1 MIRTRL
7 ARGIPTLLVILLAP
21 LGGCMRHV
29 YFPEGVRPIAFA
41 ADSAPVRLLYD
52 RFGNLYPDGSV
63 TVGGEETIQPV
74 RVPIIRAGNWS
85 LQNHYRRRPD
95 AWKQLAARYL
105 RDTLPYHDDRWTP
118 VQDSI
123 RAEGLRAITA
133 RSRPGAPIVILVHGF
148 NVSAPKADST
158 DAMDATRDSLKS
170 WYGDRFPGM
179 TFVEVRWDGLVAQGP
194 GLVKKVGG
202 LQIWPRAQANGYYV
216 GMELRRIL
224 SALPHDRPVR
234 ILTHSLGAH
243 VATAALWNVSSK
255 LSGNVLD
262 RNAGGSP
269 RAVAEWVQYFDGFS
283 HPAYR
288 TPTHP
293 DLRLAMIVPAMPG
306 LTFGRGSNLDYY
318 DRNYEG
324 RPPVTPGYQVPRG
337 GPPSTYDRIVI
348 GQNQVDEVI
357 QKYINKPPVY
367 GSTTLGS
374 QYSEFRDS
382 VAPIVNGRPEMNGGR
397 SVIAYRVDIREAPAG
412 VDEKKHAWDL
422 YLLRNNIRQL
432 TDCLFTEC
440 DGPAVTTR

>member
-29 YFPEGVRPIAFA
+29 YFPEGVRPA
-41 ADSAPVRLLYD
+41 ALAAGSAPVRLLYD

-63 TVGGEETIQPV
+63 TVGGENTIRPV
-74 RVPIIRAGNWS
+74 PSQNSGRGNWS
-85 LQNHYRRRPD
+85 LQYHYRQTPQ
-95 AWKQLAARYL
+95 AWNQLAARYL
-105 RDTLPYHDDRWTP
+105 RDTLPYHDDRWTAA
-118 VQDSI
+118 QDSI

-148 NVSAPKADST
+148 NVSEPSPDGR
-158 DAMDATRDSLKS
+158 DAMDATRDSLTS
-170 WYGDRFPGM
+170 WYGARFPGM
-179 TFVEVRWDGLVAQGP
+179 TFVEVRWDGLVAEGP
-194 GLVKKVGG
+194 GLARGLGSVK
-202 LQIWPRAQANGYYV
+202 IWPFAQANGLYV

-243 VATAALWNVSSK
+243 VATSALWNVSSK
-255 LSGNVLD
+255 LSGDVLEE
-262 RNAGGSP
+262 NAFGQANARP
-269 RAVAEWVQYFDGFS
+269 EWVRYFNGFS
-283 HPAYR
+283 SPAYR

-306 LTFGRGSNLDYY
+306 QTFGGATNTDYY
-318 DRNYEG
+318 DRNFEG
-324 RPPVTPGYQVPRG
+324 RPRVTRDYQAPQG
-337 GPPSTYDRIVI
+337 GPPSTYDRIII

-357 QKYINKPPVY
+357 QKFINVPSEY

-374 QYSEFRDS
+374 QYSEFQS
-382 VAPIVNGRPEMNGGR
+382 VASLLNGHPAMNGGR
-397 SVIAYRVDIREAPAG
+397 PIVAYRVDIREAPPG
-412 VDEKKHAWDL
+412 VNQKKHAWDL

-440 DGPAVTTR
+440 SGAAVMTR